1 MIAVSPPIFRPSGPR
16 FLPAMMLAGLMIL
29 TACGSEAPQ
38 ISPVPPPPARPE
50 RPETA
55 SQAEI
60 RKARAERNRAVNQ
73 AAASAAARASER
85 SLAQRGHYAQ
95 VERELLKQ
103 NRLRRDRVPQ
113 DAPID
118 AETLTRNFMTVALRD
133 EYGADG
139 SHAGPDG
146 LPAPLRRWRDPVRLQ
161 LEFGASANQPL
172 RGIVLGEVTAYAAR
186 LAEITRH
193 PVSVTSRGGNFAV
206 LVLTDDERRD
216 IAPRLAELGPG
227 IPAADVDTIQH
238 LSQENTCIVF
248 AYSQGSNP
256 TYAHAVA
263 LIRAELPSLLR
274 SSCIHEEIAQGL
286 GLANDSLTVRP
297 SIFNDDEEFALLT
310 RHDELLLQI
319 LYDPRLRP
327 GMTEAEARPI
337 VRRIA
342 AELLGEN
349 V

>member
-1 MIAVSPPIFRPSGPR
+1 MIAAARHIHMGETQRVFPILLLLGLLALSACAAERPPE
-16 FLPAMMLAGLMIL
+16 
-29 TACGSEAPQ
+29 T
-38 ISPVPPPPARPE
+38 PPPAPLEKPE
-50 RPETA
+50 EPETP

-60 RKARAERNRAVNQ
+60 RKARAERNRAANQ
-73 AAASAAARASER
+73 AAASAAAQASER
-85 SLAQRGHYAQ
+85 SLAQRAHYAQ
-95 VERELLKQ
+95 MERDLLTLGK
-103 NRLRRDRVPQ
+103 LRRDRVPL

-133 EYGADG
+133 EYGPDG

-146 LPAPLRRWRDPVRLQ
+146 VPAPLRRWRDPVRLQ

-172 RGIVLGEVTAYAAR
+172 RNSVTGEITAYAAR
-186 LAEITRH
+186 LAEITGH
-193 PVSVTSRGGNFAV
+193 PVGVAPKGNFAV
-206 LVLTDDERRD
+206 LVVTDDERRQ
-216 IAPRLAELGPG
+216 IATRLHELVPG
-227 IPAADVDTIQH
+227 IPAADAAAIRDLAQG
-238 LSQENTCIVF
+238 NTCIVF
-248 AYSQGSNP
+248 AYSYGDSA

-274 SSCIHEEIAQGL
+274 TSCIHEEIAQGL
-286 GLANDSLTVRP
+286 GLANDSLSVRP
-297 SIFNDDEEFALLT
+297 SLFNDDEEFALLT

-337 VRRIA
+337 VRSIA
-342 AELLGEN
+342 AELLGES